1 MFWSNLF
8 LSLFFC
14 FFLWSLWYLL
24 IVALS
29 LAVLSS
35 HLLEGPKFCQ
45 IPFKS
50 CVISI
55 ISVMVGICSCTHTNS
70 QHHLG
75 RSDACTRIRYSITCL
90 LKNGR
95 VPSWRCVCDPA
106 CFNKRL
112 KWLIPFWLA
121 GGQIMFSQSLHDKII
136 QDKPFANADGWS
148 LTELRQLTMFRL
160 FDGSKRMEWN
170 QRLPEKTFKLFV
182 WR

>member
-1 MFWSNLF
+1 MVVVLF
-8 LSLFFC
+8 QVPTFSTVEEFTVPVKCISFIVLFSS
-14 FFLWSLWYLL
+14 FLWSLWYFL

-35 HLLEGPKFCQ
+35 NHLEGPKFWQ

-55 ISVMVGICSCTHTNS
+55 ISVMVGICSCTHTHKQS
-70 QHHLG
+70 TPSGQI
-75 RSDACTRIRYSITCL
+75 SCTRIRYSITCL
-90 LKNGR
+90 HKNGR

-112 KWLIPFWLA
+112 KRLIPFWLA

-136 QDKPFANADGWS
+136 QDNNFF
-148 LTELRQLTMFRL
+148 LL
-160 FDGSKRMEWN
+160 
-170 QRLPEKTFKLFV
+170 
-182 WR
+182 